1 MKFFK
6 NRIFLGGVCLIVA
19 ILISFVAVP
28 TINRL
33 TSNTIEVLRVKE
45 DVGMGTQITEDMVEK
60 VEIGKLNLPDVPAT
74 DFKQVK
80 NLYVTVDMK
89 AKDIIYGNKVTSKLV
104 IPENKIRKMSL
115 GESAYTIKIGE
126 AYRSRLLPN
135 DIITFYTF
143 NEEGN
148 TQAVPELK
156 YVSVVTT
163 TTSDKVDILYA
174 SQVAKDGKA
183 LVPDTLTLILNN
195 KQVEKLLTLEH
206 SGNFK
211 IVLTYRG
218 EDDSVIEDY
227 LNQQKAY
234 MSSGSGITVT
244 DAGDITA
251 EN

>member
-1 MKFFK
+1 MKIFK
-6 NRIFLGGVCLIVA
+6 NRIFLGGMCLILAV
-19 ILISFVAVP
+19 LISFVAVP
-28 TINRL
+28 IVNRL
-33 TSNTIEVLRVKE
+33 TSSTIEVYRVKE
-45 DVGMGTQITEDMVEK
+45 DVGMGTQLTEDLVEK
-60 VEIGKLNLPDVPAT
+60 VEIGKLNIPSIPAT
-74 DFKQVK
+74 DFKQIK

-89 AKDIIYGNKVTSKLV
+89 AKDIIYGNKVTDKLV

-115 GESAYTIKIGE
+115 GESAYTIKIGD

-135 DIITFYTF
+135 DIITFKTF
-143 NEEGN
+143 DESGKAHDVE
-148 TQAVPELK
+148 ELK

-183 LVPDTLTLILNN
+183 LVPDTLTLILDKN
-195 KQVEKLLTLEH
+195 QIDTLLTLEH

-211 IVLTYRG
+211 IALTYRG
-218 EDDSVIEDY
+218 DDESVIEDY

-234 MSSGSGITVT
+234 QSSSNITVT
-244 DAGDITA
+244 DAGDMTA